1 MNFFCVI
8 ICCNNLYTKGD
19 YMALST
25 FSNGLRLTVNEMP
38 ELNTATVCINLVG
51 GYQGEMALYNGMCEL
66 ISRLILCGTKK
77 YPTKTELNRA
87 LKQNGLVVKTTNS
100 VEFLQIEI
108 NCLKNKIDKAI
119 EFAHD
124 IIFNSNFDDK
134 DIASIKNQMKAEIE
148 LNKLNPAAYLNQL
161 TNQSMFARTGLT
173 NTKLG
178 TAKSLERITKDML
191 LDQLSRYTS
200 PKNIVISVGGA
211 VEYNTV
217 LELVNNT
224 FYRTT
229 KNYEYKQ
236 IKYVSQILDFEG
248 FINIKNRPYHQSR
261 VQVSFFG
268 MPYKSEDKYAL
279 DLIVRPLENYLKSQL
294 ATEPYYKSLNIFTTN
309 YANNGKLVFE
319 MIVDSANVEEFMAK
333 ILSEIKGVLSN
344 RERLSGEFKAEK
356 NAYITEYV
364 LNSEKSDNLVKLC
377 ANELTLAKREYS
389 LNEEFSSLADVTYED
404 AMDVLDECIDFSK
417 INIAYLGRP
426 VKLEFLRD
434 LILN

>member
-1 MNFFCVI
+1 
-8 ICCNNLYTKGD
+8 
-19 YMALST
+19 MALST

-66 ISRLILCGTKK
+66 ISRLILCGTKT
-77 YPTKTELNRA
+77 YPTKTELNRTA
-87 LKQNGLVVKTTNS
+87 KQNGLVVKTTCD

-134 DIASIKNQMKAEIE
+134 DIEAIKNQMKAEIE
-148 LNKLNPAAYLNQL
+148 LNKLNPAAYLSQL

-178 TAKSLERITKDML
+178 NAKSLDRITKEML
-191 LDQLSRYTS
+191 LEQLSRFVS

-217 LELVNNT
+217 LELVNNS

-229 KNYEYKQ
+229 RNYQYKQ

-248 FINIKNRPYHQSR
+248 FINIKNRPYNQSR
-261 VQVSFFG
+261 VQVSFLG
-268 MPYKSEDKYAL
+268 LPYKSEDKYAL
-279 DLIVRPLENYLKSQL
+279 NLIARPLENYLKKQL
-294 ATEPYYKSLNIFTTN
+294 GAEPYYKSLSVYHTC
-309 YANNGKLVFE
+309 YANNGKLVFDI
-319 MIVDSANVEEFMAK
+319 IVDSDSVERFMEK
-333 ILSEIKGVLSN
+333 LLSEVKGVLNN

-364 LNSEKSDNLVKLC
+364 LNSEKADSLVKLC

-389 LNEEFSSLADVTYED
+389 LNNEFSSLADVTYED
-404 AMDVLDECIDFSK
+404 AMDVLDDVIDYSK
-417 INIAYLGRP
+417 INIAYLGKP